1 MVSIPNGGKW
11 AAVKITTPLILYICI
26 SSNGIHA
33 FLVLLFTRTPI
44 TEKYIFSKNE
54 HELCHFHHWQ
64 IFCYKS
70 NKNLS
75 MEIALKSYAR
85 NIVCNEWMNYG
96 QEVIPYRDTWPWIR
110 VSNVWTM
117 THVGCRWNVLAVF
130 VNLCASY
137 VIPRNSLRCCPFAS
151 SLHWL
156 SDGRAKTMT
165 TFFLRESDIRTHFPS
180 SRLPEFSNKETDG
193 MEAGWRRPHPLPT

>member
-44 TEKYIFSKNE
+44 TKRYIFSKNE

-64 IFCYKS
+64 IFCCKS

-96 QEVIPYRDTWPWIR
+96 QGVILYIESGTRA
-110 VSNVWTM
+110 M
-117 THVGCRWNVLAVF
+117 AETHVREFAYRMFGRWLTLAV
-130 VNLCASY
+130 AGMS
-137 VIPRNSLRCCPFAS
+137 
-151 SLHWL
+151 WL
-156 SDGRAKTMT
+156 SLSTCAPLMLFRVIVCGAALLL
-165 TFFLRESDIRTHFPS
+165 LRSIDSP
-180 SRLPEFSNKETDG
+180 TDG
-193 MEAGWRRPHPLPT
+193 QKQWRHFF